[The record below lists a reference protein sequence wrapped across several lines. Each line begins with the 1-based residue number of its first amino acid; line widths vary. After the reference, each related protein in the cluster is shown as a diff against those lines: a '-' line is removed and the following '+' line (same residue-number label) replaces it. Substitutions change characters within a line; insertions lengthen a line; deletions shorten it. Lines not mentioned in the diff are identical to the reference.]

1 MKSVLTM
8 GLDIGN
14 YDTKTQNCT
23 IPSGFVAMHSLP
35 YGTDNYLLL
44 DGVYYISDEQR
55 FAYEKDKTQSENA
68 FVLSLLAISAEI
80 VKEAEKINK
89 RKEEAALKDPSK
101 ASKVIGIQE
110 EISQLKEIN
119 LGVGLPPTHV
129 ATLEK
134 KTREYYEKRL
144 KGGISYI
151 YNGYTISFALKNI
164 KCYPQDFAA
173 VITYKPKDRENS
185 AVSYPSFYAIDVGGW
200 TVDIVTIINRKPAM
214 SKCDSK
220 PLGILAM
227 YEKMIKDVELKTGK
241 RLSQTDLEYVL
252 KGEKTLL
259 KEDVIKEIQ
268 ACEKEWY
275 ENIMRAL
282 KQFGLEL
289 DMYPVIFIG
298 GGSQLFK
305 KYIKADKSLAKYEF
319 IPSSRANASGYATL
333 MEANK

>member
-1 MKSVLTM
+1 MKSILTI

-14 YDTKTQNCT
+14 YDTKTQNCI

-35 YGTDNYLLL
+35 YGTETYLQL
-44 DGVYYISDEQR
+44 DGIYYIPDEQR

-68 FVLSLLAISAEI
+68 FILSLLAISAEI
-80 VKEAEKINK
+80 VKEAEKVNK
-89 RKEEAALKDPSK
+89 RKEDIAIKEPSK
-101 ASKVIGIQE
+101 ATKVIGVQA
-110 EISQLKEIN
+110 EIEQLKEIR

-129 ATLEK
+129 STLEK
-134 KTREYYEKRL
+134 KTREYYEERL
-144 KGGISYI
+144 KKGIKYK
-151 YNGYTISFALKNI
+151 YNGYEISFSLKDI

-173 VITYKPKDRENS
+173 VLTYKPKDRENS
-185 AVSYPSFYAIDVGGW
+185 AVSFPSFYAIDIGGW

-259 KEDVIKEIQ
+259 KEEIINEIR

-298 GGSQLFK
+298 GGSQLFR
-305 KYIKADKSLAKYEF
+305 KYIKADKSLVKYEF
-319 IPSSRANASGYATL
+319 IPSSRANAMGYATL